1 MTLTIPTVLT
11 LFRIALIPV
20 LVLVWYLDYPWT
32 NFAAALIFSVGAITD
47 WLDGWIARRFGMYS
61 AFGAFLDPVADKL
74 AVTVALFLIV
84 QKHPTLFMAI
94 LAAVIVGRE
103 ITISA
108 LREWM
113 AEIGE
118 RGRVK
123 VAWVGKIKTIVQMVA
138 LILLLYFAPIPLGH
152 WMFPTFLVG
161 EILLAVAAFL
171 TLWSGWNYLAAAW
184 PAMRG
189 KPGAAS
195 DGKNS

>member
-1 MTLTIPTVLT
+1 MTLTIPTLLT

-20 LVLVWYLDYPWT
+20 LVLVWYLDYSWT
-32 NFAAALIFSVGAITD
+32 NFAAAFIFSVGAITD

-123 VAWVGKIKTIVQMVA
+123 VAWVGKVKTIVQMVA
-138 LILLLYFAPIPLGH
+138 LILLLYFAPIPLAGGEYL
-152 WMFPTFLVG
+152 FPTFRVG
-161 EILLAVAAFL
+161 EVLLAVAAFL

-189 KPGAAS
+189 EKSA
-195 DGKNS
+195 